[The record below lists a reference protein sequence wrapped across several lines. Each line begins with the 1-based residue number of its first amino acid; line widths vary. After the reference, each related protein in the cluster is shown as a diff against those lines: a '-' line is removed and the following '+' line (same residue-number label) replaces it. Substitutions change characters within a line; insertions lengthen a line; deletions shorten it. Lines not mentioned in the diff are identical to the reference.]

1 QTQFTRTGDFTM
13 AAVDYFLKID
23 GIEGE
28 SHDHKH
34 KNEIHIDSFSWSE
47 KQSGTHMMGGGG
59 GAGKVA
65 MGDFH
70 FTMKVNKSSP
80 KLMLACACGEHI
92 KEATLS
98 CRKAGG
104 KAEGFYRIVLSDILV
119 SSYQT
124 AGSGHG
130 DLIPHDQI
138 TLNYS
143 KIEFEYK
150 EQKADGSMG
159 APTKAGWN
167 AKENKP
173 V

>member
-1 QTQFTRTGDFTM
+1 M

-28 SHDHKH
+28 SQDAKN
-34 KNEIHIDSFSWSE
+34 KNEIHVDSFSWSE
-47 KQSGTHMMGGGG
+47 KQQGASGSGGGG

-65 MGDFH
+65 VGDFH
-70 FTMKVNKSSP
+70 FTMKVNKASP
-80 KLMLACACGEHI
+80 KLMLACACGDHI

-98 CRKAGG
+98 CRKAGHHPG
-104 KAEGFYRIVLSDILV
+104 VFFKIKMSDLLV

-124 AGSGHG
+124 SGSGHG

-138 TLNYS
+138 TLNFS

-150 EQKADGSMG
+150 EQKTDGSMG
-159 APTKAGWN
+159 AATTAGWDVK
-167 AKENKP
+167 ANKT

>member
-1 QTQFTRTGDFTM
+1 M

-28 SHDHKH
+28 SHDAKH
-34 KNEIHIDSFSWSE
+34 KGEIHIASFSWGE
-47 KQSGTHMMGGGG
+47 KQEGAHAGGGGG

-65 MGDFH
+65 VGDFH
-70 FTMKVNKSSP
+70 FTMSVNKSSP

-92 KEATLS
+92 KEATLT

-104 KAEGFYRIVLSDILV
+104 KAEGFYKIKMSDLLV

-124 AGSGHG
+124 SGSGHG

-138 TLNYS
+138 TLNFA

-159 APTKAGWN
+159 AATTAGWDVK
-167 AKENKP
+167 ANKN